1 MERQYVNMLEKLSK
15 SVAEFDSERAKE
27 AALEAINAGL
37 DPLKAIDE
45 GLAKGIR
52 IIGDLFE
59 RKEAFLPELIMAGEA
74 MKAGTQVLMEEI
86 RRRGLDVRKLGA
98 VLIGTVHGDLH
109 DIGKNIVISML
120 ESAGFEVIDLGV
132 DVPAEIFV
140 KKVEE
145 LTPDVLGMS
154 ALLTTTAPGQEKVIE
169 MLKEAGLRGKVKVM
183 IGGAATS
190 ERWANEIGAD
200 AYAAD
205 AIEAVRKIK
214 ALLGVKEG

>member
-1 MERQYVNMLEKLSK
+1 MEKEYAIILQKLSK
-15 SVAEFDSERAKE
+15 AVEEFDVERAKE
-27 AALEAINAGL
+27 AAIEAARSGL
-37 DPLKAIDE
+37 DPIKAIEE

-59 RKEAFLPELIMAGEA
+59 KKQAFLPELIMAGEA
-74 MKAGTQVLMEEI
+74 MKAGTQVLMEEV
-86 RRRGLDVRKLGA
+86 RKRGLTLKKLGN

-120 ESAGFEVIDLGV
+120 ESAGFDVIDLGV
-132 DVPAEIFV
+132 DVPAEEFI
-140 KKVEE
+140 KKVKDVR
-145 LTPDVLGMS
+145 PGVLGMS
-154 ALLTTTAPGQEKVIE
+154 ALLTTTAPEQEKVVK
-169 MLKEAGLRGKVKVM
+169 LLREAGLRDKVNVI

-190 ERWANEIGAD
+190 ERWANQMGAD

>member
-1 MERQYVNMLEKLSK
+1 MEKEYAGILQKLSK
-15 SVAEFDSERAKE
+15 AVEEFDADRAKE
-27 AALEAINAGL
+27 AAIEAINAGL
-37 DPLKAIDE
+37 DPLRAIDE

-52 IIGDLFE
+52 IIGNLFE
-59 RKEAFLPELIMAGEA
+59 NKEAFLPELIMAGEA

-86 RRRGLDVRKLGA
+86 RRRGLSIKKLGT

-132 DVPAEIFV
+132 DVPAEAFV
-140 KKVEE
+140 KKVKEVQ
-145 LTPDVLGMS
+145 PDVLGMS

-169 MLKEAGLRGKVKVM
+169 LLKEYGLRHKVKVI

-214 ALLGVKEG
+214 TLLGVKEG

>member
-1 MERQYVNMLEKLSK
+1 MEKQCARILQKLSK
-15 SVAEFDSERAKE
+15 AVEEFDADRAKE
-27 AALEAINAGL
+27 VAIEAIKAGL
-37 DPLKAIDE
+37 DPLTAIDE

-52 IIGDLFE
+52 VIGELFE
-59 RKEAFLPELIMAGEA
+59 KKEAFLPELIMAGEA

-86 RRRGLDVRKLGA
+86 QKRGLSVKKLGT

-132 DVPAEIFV
+132 DVAPEVFV

-145 LTPDVLGMS
+145 VQPGVVGMS
-154 ALLTTTAPGQEKVIE
+154 ALLTTTAPGQEKVIK
-169 MLKEAGLRGKVKVM
+169 LLRDAGLRDKVKVI

-190 ERWANEIGAD
+190 ETWADEIGAD
-200 AYAAD
+200 AHAAD
-205 AIEAVRKIK
+205 AVEAVRKIK
-214 ALLGVKEG
+214 VLLGIKEG